1 PYDAASVF
9 PRHLAMAIGVTEVR
23 KGMILVHEGALHVVV
38 DYEHI
43 APGNWRAIN
52 QLKLKNLKTGNN
64 VQLRLGSSEMVEPAH
79 LEAKPC
85 QYLYFDHNQGFMFMD
100 NESFEQYAIPADLIG
115 DKKNY
120 LVENANVVVTF
131 HEGAAVNIDLPPT
144 VVLKVVQAET
154 AARGNT
160 VNGVTKNV
168 TVETGY
174 VVRVPGFIEA
184 GEAIKISTDTGEF
197 QGRSK

>member
-1 PYDAASVF
+1 MST
-9 PRHLAMAIGVTEVR
+9 RVTEVR

-64 VQLRLGSSEMVEPAH
+64 VMLRLGSSEMVEVAH
-79 LEAKPC
+79 LEPKPC
-85 QYLYFDHNQGFMFMD
+85 QYLYRDHTQGYIFMD
-100 NESFEQYAIPADLIG
+100 EQSFEQYAIPDDLVG

-120 LVENANVVVTF
+120 LVENGTAVVTF
-131 HEGAAVNIDLPPT
+131 FEGSPVGLEFPPAVT
-144 VVLKVVQAET
+144 LKVVMAEA

-168 TVETGY
+168 TLETGY

-184 GEAIKISTDTGEF
+184 GELVKINTETGEF
-197 QGRSK
+197 LGRAKEK